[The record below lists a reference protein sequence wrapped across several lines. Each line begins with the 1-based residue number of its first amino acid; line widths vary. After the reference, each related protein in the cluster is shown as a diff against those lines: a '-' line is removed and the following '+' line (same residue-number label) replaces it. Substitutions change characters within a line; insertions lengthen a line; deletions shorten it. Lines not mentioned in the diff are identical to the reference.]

1 MTAGHDAIVVG
12 AGHNGLVCA
21 AYLARAGLRTL
32 VLERRGSV
40 GGALGTMTLAPGVR
54 GPDLAHSVGRLRP
67 SVVRDLG
74 LRAHRVRLVQPDT
87 RLTLLRAGERPLTVY
102 GDVARTASEL
112 GRDSPADE
120 KAYPAFDRQTR
131 ALSNVLARIMAMT
144 PPDPARP
151 HLGDLLASIRVGSGY
166 RRLSTADSRA
176 LLRVLPMPIAD
187 HLDDW
192 FESEA
197 VRTALAWRGVRYTS
211 MSPRDAGSTQVFL
224 ADAAG
229 TGAGAATESVFV
241 RGGPGALT
249 EGLAAAARG
258 FGAEIRCGSEVRAIG
273 SDGIRATGVELA
285 TGESFAAP
293 IIVSGL
299 DPKRTLLDL
308 IDPALLGPH
317 LGWQAANLRLSG
329 AVSKVDLV
337 LHRLPAFAGID
348 DANVGRLRGRLLLAE
363 GLASLD
369 HSADAVKAG
378 RIATDLVLEATI
390 PSLVDPSL
398 VDPGSA
404 RHVLSVLVQGTPY
417 RRRDGVALWDG
428 DRESLGDRVVARLE
442 TIAPGLGA
450 AVEARRI
457 LTPLDL
463 EREYGLT
470 GGHPLHGEPSLD
482 QWFAWRPML
491 GAARYEMPLPGLY
504 LCGSGAHPGG
514 GITGWPGTNAAR
526 QILADRRR
534 RR

>member
-1 MTAGHDAIVVG
+1 MTAGLDAIVIG

-32 VLERRGSV
+32 VLERRGGV
-40 GGALGTMTLAPGVR
+40 GGALGTVTLAPGVR
-54 GPDLAHSVGRLRP
+54 SPDLAHSVGRLRP
-67 SVVRDLG
+67 SVVRDLD
-74 LRAHRVRLVQPDT
+74 LRAHRVRFVQPDA
-87 RLTLLRAGERPLTVY
+87 RMTLLRAGERPLTLY
-102 GDVARTASEL
+102 GDVARTAAEL
-112 GRDSPADE
+112 ARDSPSDA
-120 KAYPAFDRQTR
+120 KAYPDFDRQTR
-131 ALSNVLARIMAMT
+131 ALAAVLARIMAMT

-151 HLGDLLASIRVGSGY
+151 ALSDLLGALRIGAGY
-166 RRLSTADSRA
+166 RGLSTADSRA

-192 FESEA
+192 FAGEA
-197 VRTALAWRGVRYTS
+197 MRTALAWRGVRYTS
-211 MSPRDAGSTQVFL
+211 MGPRDAGTTQVFL

-229 TGAGAATESVFV
+229 TGAGAAPETVFV
-241 RGGPGALT
+241 RGGPGALG
-249 EGLAAAARG
+249 EALAAAARS
-258 FGAEIRCGSEVRAIG
+258 FGAEIRCRSEVRAIA
-273 SDGIRATGVELA
+273 SDGERATGVELA
-285 TGESFAAP
+285 GGESLAAP
-293 IIVSGL
+293 IVISGL

-308 IDPALLGPH
+308 IDPALLGPRI
-317 LGWQAANLRLSG
+317 GWQAANLRLSG

-337 LHRLPAFAGID
+337 LARLPAFAGID
-348 DANVGRLRGRLLLAE
+348 DDGGRLRGRILLAE

-369 HSADAVKAG
+369 HSADALKA
-378 RIATDLVLEATI
+378 RRVATDLLLEATI

-398 VDPGSA
+398 VDAGSR
-404 RHVLSVLVQGTPY
+404 RHVMSVLVQGTPY
-417 RRRDGVALWDG
+417 QRRDGADAWDG
-428 DRESLGDRVVARLE
+428 DRESLGDRVVDRLE
-442 TIAPGLGA
+442 TVAPGLGGS
-450 AVEARRI
+450 VEARRV

-514 GITGWPGTNAAR
+514 GITGWPGANAAR